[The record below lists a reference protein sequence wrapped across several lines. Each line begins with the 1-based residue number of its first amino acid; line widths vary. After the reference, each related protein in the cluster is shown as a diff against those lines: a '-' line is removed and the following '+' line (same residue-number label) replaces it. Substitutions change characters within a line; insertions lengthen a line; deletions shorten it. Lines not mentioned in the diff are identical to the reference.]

1 MLVTAIV
8 LFAIAALG
16 GLAMVGIR
24 ASRAQNPPTALAVLH
39 GLLAAVAVVLVIVA
53 AANGAL
59 PAPGGVALAIFVI
72 VALVGAS
79 LFFGHQLKQSL
90 LPLGVAGAHAVGAVI
105 GLILL
110 IVAAT

>member
-1 MLVTAIV
+1 MLVAAIV
-8 LFAIAALG
+8 VFVIAALG

-24 ASRAQNPPTALAVLH
+24 ASRAENPPTPLAVLH
-39 GLLAAVAVVLVIVA
+39 GLLGAVGVVLVIIA

-59 PAPGGVALAIFVI
+59 PSPGGVALAIFVLA
-72 VALVGAS
+72 ALIGAN

-90 LPLGVAGAHAVGAVI
+90 LPMGVVGAHVVAALIAV
-105 GLILL
+105 ILL